1 MEAPGHGDRSFLGA
15 SERGMGVV
23 IIPSNYE
30 QLPESERK
38 MIVPICIAS
47 IDRFGNPIA
56 AVWFEKGVV
65 PVQDQLRRIARV
77 RLGDVQRVSELAE
90 ITVHKLWERHR
101 ENAGVWPW
109 RRILVRAMW
118 EARDLAAGNSP
129 WRINHTVPLAMDSLE
144 KDLYNN
150 GIADPNRYEDIYQQQ
165 LLLDLVE
172 RRIAE
177 DHRPEIREVFKML
190 RQGYNWDEI
199 GSRLGN
205 VNPEALKKRFWR
217 WMHSNFPSKPQ

>member
-1 MEAPGHGDRSFLGA
+1 
-15 SERGMGVV
+15 MGVV

-47 IDRFGNPIA
+47 VDRLGNPIA

-90 ITVHKLWERHR
+90 ITVHKLWERHG

-109 RRILVRAMW
+109 RRVLVRAVW
-118 EARDLAAGNSP
+118 EARDLAVGNSP

-144 KDLYNN
+144 RDLYNN
-150 GIADPNRYEDIYQQQ
+150 GIADPNRYEEIYQQQ

-217 WMHSNFPSKPQ
+217 WMHRNFSSDPQ